1 MNQYKLINPNDKDL
15 AFTKLRYDP
24 NTKTHNNSNTTNQ
37 PFIRGPIPLNW
48 IKKASGIGGKALNVG
63 ISLWFMHG
71 VKQSVSF
78 RTTRETLR
86 IANCSRQ
93 TFSRSL
99 DSLELSGLIKVARS
113 SGRRPEVTILLN
125 SSNEK
130 YQGKVEEPSI
140 NNFIDELDKQRD
152 QHGS

>member
-1 MNQYKLINPNDKDL
+1 MNKYKLTNPNDKDL

-24 NTKTHNNSNTTNQ
+24 NTKTHKHSKTTNQ

-48 IKKASGIGGKALNVG
+48 IKKASAIDGKALNVG
-63 ISLWFMHG
+63 LSLWFMHG

-125 SSNEK
+125 PSNEK
-130 YQGKVEEPSI
+130 YEVKVEEPSV
-140 NNFIDELDKQRD
+140 NNFIDELDTQGA